1 MTWWVSYDWKS
12 LEHCPDYDGPLSVDF
27 YGRLHPKHS
36 NGTFRLPVPSASV
49 SAIRKGLLEQFD
61 RKTDHRLLYRRLGV
75 NAIRIKEDAGVFQL
89 DLFTDYDALEK
100 ERRVQGAMLEIR
112 RRFGRNAVLKGFN
125 LLDSAMTRERNTQIG
140 GHKA

>member
-1 MTWWVSYDWKS
+1 M
-12 LEHCPDYDGPLSVDF
+12 
-27 YGRLHPKHS
+27 
-36 NGTFRLPVPSASV
+36 
-49 SAIRKGLLEQFD
+49 LEQFD

-112 RRFGRNAVLKGFN
+112 KRFGSNAVLKGFN
-125 LLDSAMTRERNTQIG
+125 LLEGATTRERNTQIG